1 MCLLCKIQMNLRF
14 TNRGQKDGSVV
25 KSMVCSLRGPGSV
38 ASAHHILE
46 IQVQATPFCS
56 PPRLKLIFF
65 VLFHL
70 LFLKQEYCLRPRTV

>member
-14 TNRGQKDGSVV
+14 TNRGQEDGSVV
-25 KSMVCSLRGPGSV
+25 RVWSALSGPGAV

-56 PPRLKLIFF
+56 PPSLKLIFF